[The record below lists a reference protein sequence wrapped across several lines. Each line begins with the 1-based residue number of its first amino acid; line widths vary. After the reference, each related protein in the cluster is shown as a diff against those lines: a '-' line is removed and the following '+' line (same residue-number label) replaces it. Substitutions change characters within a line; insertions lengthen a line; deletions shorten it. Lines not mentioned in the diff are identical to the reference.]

1 MRELYGVPELVK
13 EELPQV
19 AAPLHRL
26 GQLHHRG
33 GAELRP
39 VQPDRADEVEA
50 RQQGPQAA
58 RLQHLNQTFSS
69 QDKLNQ
75 DPDVLLANYNYG
87 QHYLTGDGCAA
98 NLVPEREFQQV
109 VVRLQSTHEM
119 VDYYQIQG

>member
-1 MRELYGVPELVK
+1 MFSLMRELYGVPELVK

-26 GQLHHRG
+26 GQLHHRA

-75 DPDVLLANYNYG
+75 DPDVLLAYCNY
-87 QHYLTGDGCAA
+87 A

>member
-26 GQLHHRG
+26 GQLHHRA

-69 QDKLNQ
+69 KDK
-75 DPDVLLANYNYG
+75 LLANYNYG
-87 QHYLTGDGCAA
+87 QHYLTADGCAA